1 MNLWQIS
8 WKNVWYRKVLSLLT
22 IFSVGVATS
31 LVVFISLSQEGMQSG
46 AANGYAPYE
55 LVIGA
60 EGSEIQLALNTFYH
74 VGSPTGNIHYDIFE
88 KLQESE
94 QVEHAYAI
102 TKGDN
107 YKGFQLV
114 GTDPEYFSTR
124 YPNIEPKEGVFYAD
138 DGEVILGSQVAKQL
152 GLKISDQFQGSH
164 GAVETGDNDHHDF
177 AYKVVGIMPTLNTPD
192 DKAIFTTLDYAW
204 IVHQTEEEGSLSAE
218 GVGHATEV
226 DRHGT
231 EDASHAHPEKGDIT
245 AIVVQ
250 PKGLV
255 ELQMLKKEFDDIS
268 GVNAAYSSKAV
279 ADVLNIVDVGAKV
292 LVIVAGASIL
302 IAAVSI
308 LLSLSAAAAER
319 RKDIGLLRLL
329 GKRKSMIM
337 SGVVLEGVILTFL
350 GSIFGLLL
358 GHSGSWVLSGMI
370 FQYAGVH
377 IDAWTLVGTE
387 LYIIAG
393 ALMIGMVSSIW
404 PALRSYKVQPL
415 ELFH

>member
-8 WKNVWYRKVLSLLT
+8 WKNIWYRKVLSYLT
-22 IFSVGVATS
+22 IFSVGVATA
-31 LVVFISLSQEGMQSG
+31 LVVFISLSQEGMRSG
-46 AANGYAPYE
+46 AAKGYAPYE

-74 VGSPTGNIHYDIFE
+74 VGAPTGNIHYDVFE
-88 KLQESE
+88 KLQKSK
-94 QVEHAYAI
+94 QVQHAYAI

-114 GTDPEYFSTR
+114 GTDPEYFTTR
-124 YPNIEPKEGVFYAD
+124 YPNIAPKEGALYTD
-138 DGEVILGSQVAKQL
+138 DGEVILGSAVAKQL
-152 GLKISDQFQGSH
+152 GMKIGDQFQGSH
-164 GAVETGDNDHHDF
+164 GAVKTGDNDHHDF
-177 AYKVVGIMPTLNTPD
+177 AYKVVGIMPALNTPD

-204 IVHQTEEEGSLSAE
+204 IVHHTEEGR
-218 GVGHATEV
+218 GHSGEETGA
-226 DRHGT
+226 R
-231 EDASHAHPEKGDIT
+231 AHPQKGDIT

-255 ELQMLKKEFDDIS
+255 ELQMLKKEFDDIP

-292 LVIVAGASIL
+292 LVIIAGASIL

-337 SGVVLEGVILTFL
+337 SGVVLEGAILTFL

-370 FQYAGVH
+370 FQYAGIH
-377 IDAWTLVGTE
+377 IEPWTPVAAE

-393 ALMIGMVSSIW
+393 ALVIGMVSSIW

>member
-1 MNLWQIS
+1 VGDRMNLWQIS

-22 IFSVGVATS
+22 IFSVGVATA
-31 LVVFISLSQEGMQSG
+31 LVVFISLSQEGMRNG
-46 AANGYAPYE
+46 AATGYAPYE

-74 VGSPTGNIHYDIFE
+74 VGAPTGNIHYDVFE
-88 KLQESE
+88 KLQASK

-114 GTDPEYFSTR
+114 GTDLEYFSTR
-124 YPNIEPKEGVFYAD
+124 YPNIAPKEGVFYAE

-177 AYKVVGIMPTLNTPD
+177 AYKVVGIMPTMNTPD

-204 IVHQTEEEGSLSAE
+204 IVH
-218 GVGHATEV
+218 H
-226 DRHGT
+226 T
-231 EDASHAHPEKGDIT
+231 EDVSSHTSDVAAQTHSETGDIT

-255 ELQMLKKEFDDIS
+255 ELQMLKKEFDDIP

-292 LVIVAGASIL
+292 LVIIAGASIL

-350 GSIFGLLL
+350 GSLFGLLL

-377 IDAWTLVGTE
+377 IDAWTMVAAE

-393 ALMIGMVSSIW
+393 ALVIGMVSSIW